1 MPENE
6 VTRKLSD
13 YKDTIAPAV
22 LDDLRLLA
30 SRLSGL
36 RVQHIN
42 STKVGGGVAEI
53 LSKLVPLM
61 QDLGIETRWDVI
73 EGDGPFFKFTKKVH
87 NALHGEREVFE
98 QSEFEHSLEVNKRNE
113 SVIDPDCDI
122 VVIHDP
128 QPLPLIDVS
137 ERSNSQTWIW
147 RCHID
152 LSRADA
158 KLWNRLS
165 KHVEKYSASIFSMP
179 EFSRPLE
186 IPQYMI
192 SPSIDPIS
200 DKNKPLTKKKVASV
214 LEQFGIDPT
223 RPVLTQISRF
233 DRLKDPLGVID
244 VYNLVRRHTDL
255 QLILAGGA
263 ADDDPEG
270 QEVLAEVS
278 EKAGDDPDIHV
289 LNLPPFSDVEINA
302 LVRGSSIVIQKS
314 IREGFGLT
322 VTEALWKRKP
332 VIASPVGGI
341 KRQILSNITGLAAF
355 STEGC
360 AHYVRQVLNNPLMG
374 KRLGRAGYAHAKEN
388 FLITRHLRDYLLLFH
403 AVGGEDEPIVYLQ

>member
-1 MPENE
+1 MGDQEN
-6 VTRKLSD
+6 TKTLND
-13 YKDTIAPAV
+13 YADTVSPAT
-22 LDDLRLLA
+22 LDGLRLLG

-53 LSKLVPLM
+53 LHKIVPLM

-73 EGDGPFFKFTKKVH
+73 EGDEEFFKFTKKVH
-87 NALHGEREVFE
+87 NALHGERTVFE
-98 QSEFEHSLEVNKRNE
+98 QAEFDHFLEVNQRNE
-113 SVIDPDCDI
+113 SVIDPEADVI
-122 VVIHDP
+122 VVHDP
-128 QPLPLIDVS
+128 QPLALIEVE
-137 ERSNSQTWIW
+137 ERLNSRSWVW

-152 LSRADA
+152 LSRSDA

-165 KHVEKYSASIFSMP
+165 QHVERYTASIFSMP

-186 IPQYMI
+186 IPQLMI

-200 DKNKPLTKKKVASV
+200 DKNKPLTKQKVTKV
-214 LEQFGIDPT
+214 LEGFGIDPG
-223 RPVLTQISRF
+223 RPMLTQVSRF
-233 DRLKDPLGVID
+233 DWLKDPLGVID
-244 VYNLVRRHTDL
+244 VYNLVKPRSNL
-255 QLILAGGA
+255 QLVLAGGA

-270 QEVLAEVS
+270 QEVLAAVR
-278 EKAGDDPDIHV
+278 EKAGDDPDIHI

-302 LVRGSSIVIQKS
+302 LVRGSTVVIQKS

-322 VTEALWKRKP
+322 VTEALWKKKP

-341 KRQILSNITGLAAF
+341 KRQILDKITGLAAF

-360 AHYVRQVLNNPLMG
+360 AFYVRQILNNPLMG
-374 KRLGRAGYAHAKEN
+374 RRLGRSGHAHARAN
-388 FLITRHLRDYLLLFH
+388 FLITRHLRDYLLLFLNL
-403 AVGGEDEPIVYLQ
+403 GSGDEPIIYLK